1 MTRRVGSVSTLPQ
14 TSTYSLTCSS
24 LQADVL
30 GAVLRRRVAEVRVAG
45 GQGLRASS
53 AIAPEVEERLWRQV
67 RSHCHLS
74 LPLLTLYYS
83 YSGLD

>member
-1 MTRRVGSVSTLPQ
+1 MSALSPKPL
-14 TSTYSLTCSS
+14 LTHLLGSS

-45 GQGLRASS
+45 GQGLRAAS